1 MLLSCCCH
9 VVVGFSCRRPLSE
22 SRGTPDSLRPTAYC
36 RYPKHPRDATRLTT
50 CLRWGG
56 RNRGLHAER
65 VGEDDGEGPRSPRER
80 AGRPRSVAL
89 LRRGPGTWSPAPPRG
104 PRLRRRRTCWRG
116 GRRTPGLA
124 PRPFQALTA
133 SPWPGRR
140 LCPLVFRLPL
150 GHPPQAPLPVR
161 DIAAASPVRA
171 ARGPTS
177 DSNIR
182 VTSRL
187 REGLGRVS
195 RAGTEHRSSAE
206 LPSRIVHRVRSE
218 KPVELQV
225 RGGRRRRHVLTS
237 VLSVPVAQSR
247 GYVDVDVEDIVQFRS
262 MRSRPSHRPRPVDGY
277 YPRFLILSIVC
288 QQAGWVGCASLCG
301 PDPRVSP

>member
-1 MLLSCCCH
+1 VPGRPRRPFTPTSSGRAVMLLSCCCH
-9 VVVGFSCRRPLSE
+9 VVVGFSCRRPLGE

-104 PRLRRRRTCWRG
+104 PRLRRRRTCRWG

-124 PRPFQALTA
+124 PRPGGVVMARTSTLSA
-133 SPWPGRR
+133 
-140 LCPLVFRLPL
+140 RLPL
-150 GHPPQAPLPVR
+150 ATRSSATSTSTGTR
-161 DIAAASPVRA
+161 YAASSPVRA
-171 ARGPTS
+171 ARGSTWY
-177 DSNIR
+177 SNIR

-187 REGLGRVS
+187 REGLGRVR
-195 RAGTEHRSSAE
+195 RAGTEHGSSAE
-206 LPSRIVHRVRSE
+206 LPLRIVHRV
-218 KPVELQV
+218 
-225 RGGRRRRHVLTS
+225 GRRNPSSCRS
-237 VLSVPVAQSR
+237 GEVA
-247 GYVDVDVEDIVQFRS
+247 G
-262 MRSRPSHRPRPVDGY
+262 
-277 YPRFLILSIVC
+277 
-288 QQAGWVGCASLCG
+288 AGMY
-301 PDPRVSP
+301 